1 MERENHEKML
11 RRTDMACTIE
21 ESACWTNFRTVQQN
35 TRPAVHSCMT
45 NMLSSCV
52 YRLIYTIHV
61 LHTIYSS
68 LTFTKDINQH
78 AEIAVHNCHFSS
90 QLEMMHNTLQ
100 TDGDVSTLPP
110 TPNMK
115 AYIHAIAFTFILCMH
130 LAYCAHNIFVQIQHL
145 PFHSPKW

>member
-1 MERENHEKML
+1 MKRCSGAQIWRAPSRNQRVEQISVQCNKIH
-11 RRTDMACTIE
+11 
-21 ESACWTNFRTVQQN
+21 VQQCIHAWQ
-35 TRPAVHSCMT
+35 TCCLRVCT
-45 NMLSSCV
+45 DL
-52 YRLIYTIHV
+52 YTQYIHV